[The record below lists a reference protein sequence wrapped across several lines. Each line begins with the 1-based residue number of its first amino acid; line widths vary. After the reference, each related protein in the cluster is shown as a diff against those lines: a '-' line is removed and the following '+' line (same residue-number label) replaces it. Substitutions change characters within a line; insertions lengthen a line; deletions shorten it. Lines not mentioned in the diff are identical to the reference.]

1 MTGKIQRDMVRV
13 TTDQALAFRLSRQ
26 RLAGS
31 STEAVD
37 VVAGAAGGI
46 QAQVAA
52 ASRLALG
59 VRIADLAPGDVD
71 TALEDSRTIVKAW
84 SMRGAAHLLPA
95 RDLPNYLGALERPL
109 ALHEERWL
117 SERGLDLDDCR
128 RLLDEVES
136 LLDTPKTRQ
145 ELGASIRATL
155 GNEYAELVEH
165 SWGGM
170 LKRACYEGRICFGPQ
185 RGQQVTFVRTRDWLG
200 EFEIPPQDSALA
212 WLLQH
217 YLKSYAPA
225 TISDF
230 AYWSGLPVAVVRPVL
245 DSIPGRV
252 VPVSVD
258 GAEALA
264 LEEDAGD
271 LLTGQKGPVRTNL
284 LPNFDSYLMG
294 HRDKSSLVGACHY
307 KKVFRVAGWVSQVVL
322 VGGRIAGTWE
332 QTPKRG
338 HLGVVVSL
346 FEPQPDE
353 VCARIEEEACVVAHF
368 LGAPRAQVVYKT

>member
-1 MTGKIQRDMVRV
+1 MRGKIQRDILRV
-13 TTDQALAFRLSRQ
+13 STDQALVFRLSRQ
-26 RLAGS
+26 RLAGR
-31 STEAVD
+31 STEPVD
-37 VVAGAAGGI
+37 VVTGAAGGI

-59 VRIADLAPGDVD
+59 VRMADLAPRDID
-71 TALEDSRTIVKAW
+71 AALEDSRTIVKAW
-84 SMRGAAHLLPA
+84 SMRGTTHLLPA

-109 ALHEERWL
+109 ALHEKRWL
-117 SERGLDLDDCR
+117 SERGLDLGDCR

-136 LLDTPKTRQ
+136 LLDAPKTRQ
-145 ELGASIRATL
+145 ELGASIRASL
-155 GNEYAELVEH
+155 GNGYAELVEH

-200 EFEIPPQDSALA
+200 EFEIAPRDSALA
-212 WLLQH
+212 WLLQR

-225 TISDF
+225 TLSDF

-245 DSIPGRV
+245 DSILDGV
-252 VPVSVD
+252 VSVSVD
-258 GAEALA
+258 GVEALA

-271 LLTGQKGPVRTNL
+271 LLREQKGPVRVNL

-294 HRDKSSLVGACHY
+294 HRDKSGLVGACHY

-322 VGGRIAGTWE
+322 VDGRIAGTWE

-338 HLGVVVSL
+338 YLSVVISL
-346 FEPQPDE
+346 FGSQPDD
-353 VCARIEEEACVVAHF
+353 VCARIEEEACAVAHF
-368 LGAPRAQVVYKT
+368 QGAPRAQVVYET